1 MGRGSATV
9 MEGVWASAGGP
20 YYGANNHTRT
30 GEAGVAGAGSCVHA
44 GHVHEL
50 GVHTGAWHLVAL
62 ACYLLLSLVS
72 LLSARS
78 FWLHGGMC
86 QSGLNCDT
94 VDTELLPGSPSGAGV
109 LPCTCGD
116 ASLTTACHAEQS
128 MLPHKQLHNWVV
140 FCNLFSC
147 RRRWDG
153 AVGGI

>member
-1 MGRGSATV
+1 VGWGSATV

-30 GEAGVAGAGSCVHA
+30 GEAGVPGAGSCVHP
-44 GHVHEL
+44 VMSMDL
-50 GVHTGAWHLVAL
+50 VFTGAWHLVAL

-78 FWLHGGMC
+78 FRLHGGTC
-86 QSGLNCDT
+86 QSGRNCDT
-94 VDTELLPGSPSGAGV
+94 MDMQVLPGSPSGAGV
-109 LPCTCGD
+109 LPGGVVP
-116 ASLTTACHAEQS
+116 LTPACHADRMCCFTS
-128 MLPHKQLHNWVV
+128 TFVIGVV
-140 FCNLFSC
+140 FCNLLSC